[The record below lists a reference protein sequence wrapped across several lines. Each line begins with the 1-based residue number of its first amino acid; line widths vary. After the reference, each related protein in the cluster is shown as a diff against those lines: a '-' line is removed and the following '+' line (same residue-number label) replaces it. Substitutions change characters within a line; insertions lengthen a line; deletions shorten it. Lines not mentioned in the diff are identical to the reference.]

1 MSKRAAAAAASSSLS
16 PEPLTKKAAPN
27 RAAKTVRNAARKP
40 KPMKLTEEIKQENTT
55 GAENGADPLLQ
66 NAVKAI
72 QGVQDTI
79 ENVQESI
86 TKATKTP
93 ATKARA
99 RVKKET
105 PVKEAVKVEATD
117 DTEAVED
124 KKPKKKPTK
133 SSIAAKKGIE
143 EVKAFVAAQQ
153 ASDSKPADPDGN
165 DDTPEEPE
173 QIKLQARRPPPVN
186 TDYLPLPWKG
196 RLGYVSLCITRIS
209 KEKC

>member
-1 MSKRAAAAAASSSLS
+1 MSKRAASSSLS
-16 PEPLTKKAAPN
+16 PEPLKKAAPT
-27 RAAKTVRNAARKP
+27 RAAKNARGAAARKP
-40 KPMKLTEEIKQENTT
+40 KHTQESKQDTKA
-55 GAENGADPLLQ
+55 GGENGADPVLQ
-66 NAVKAI
+66 NAVKAM

-86 TKATKTP
+86 TKATKPP
-93 ATKARA
+93 ATKPRT

-105 PVKEAVKVEATD
+105 PVKEAMKVEATE
-117 DTEAVED
+117 DTEVVDE

-153 ASDSKPADPDGN
+153 ASDPKPADPDGN

-196 RLGYVSLCITRIS
+196 RLGYVSLFITRMF